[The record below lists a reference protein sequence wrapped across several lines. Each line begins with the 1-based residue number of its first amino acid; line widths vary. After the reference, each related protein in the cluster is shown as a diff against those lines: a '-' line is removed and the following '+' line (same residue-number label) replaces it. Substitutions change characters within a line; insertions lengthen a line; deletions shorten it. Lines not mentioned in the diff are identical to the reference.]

1 MIRISQPE
9 AVDDIQRIIVRLGGM
24 LLPVRESGLIV
35 ITPEQFA
42 KAIEAARD
50 GEAQRVRAEML
61 QPQTSASVN

>member
-24 LLPVRESGLIV
+24 LLPVREAGLIV

-42 KAIEAARD
+42 QAIEEARQGAD
-50 GEAQRVRAEML
+50 ERAREEML
-61 QPQTSASVN
+61 RPQSTASVN